1 MDSAQEDSLY
11 RIIRKLLDEYP
22 SLRLPENQQKLVWC
36 VWVKLGYATE
46 YSMSYSKYLD
56 APTDSTIL
64 RIKRALFV
72 EHPPYKF
79 SDKQVCP
86 KKTD

>member
-1 MDSAQEDSLY
+1 MDSAQEESLY
-11 RIIRKLLDEYP
+11 ITIRNLLDEYP
-22 SLRLPENQQKLVWC
+22 SLRLRSNQRKLVWC

-46 YSMSYSKYLD
+46 YSMSYSNYLA

-64 RIKRALFV
+64 RLKRRLFI

-79 SDKQVCP
+79 SNKQICP
-86 KKTD
+86 KNKD